1 MREAGVISSQL
12 LMRYEQRMT
21 TSVSASL
28 RALARDIDARWA
40 SDPIPIIAELLL
52 KWQTTLSDL
61 IFKFNETI
69 AREGVVHIIRARDRK
84 NEGVDLVMMGIR
96 FRLRNYSR
104 ARAELIERYLR
115 DRVARELREG
125 VSIAD
130 ARTTIRNILRNPN
143 YAARIARTE
152 SHIALERGAF
162 EAARSLGVRITKE
175 WISREDAH
183 VRPDHAAAHGQI
195 REIEAPFDVGG
206 EHLLYPGD
214 PSASARN
221 TVNCR
226 CTVNYRLE

>member
-1 MREAGVISSQL
+1 
-12 LMRYEQRMT
+12 
-21 TSVSASL
+21 
-28 RALARDIDARWA
+28 
-40 SDPIPIIAELLL
+40 
-52 KWQTTLSDL
+52 
-61 IFKFNETI
+61 
-69 AREGVVHIIRARDRK
+69 
-84 NEGVDLVMMGIR
+84 MMGIR
-96 FRLRNYSR
+96 HRLRNYSR

-130 ARTTIRNILRNPN
+130 ARLTIRNILKNPA
-143 YAARIARTE
+143 YAERIARTE

-183 VRPDHAAAHGQI
+183 VRPEHAAVHGQV

-214 PSASARN
+214 PGGSAKN

-226 CTVNYRLE
+226 CTVNYRIV

>member
-1 MREAGVISSQL
+1 MREAGIISSQL
-12 LMRYEQRMT
+12 LIRYEKRMT

-28 RALARDIDARWA
+28 NALARDIDARWA
-40 SDPIPIIAELLL
+40 FDPIPIIAEELL
-52 KWQTTLSDL
+52 KWQSTLADL
-61 IFKFNETI
+61 IFRFSETVG
-69 AREGVVHIIRARDRK
+69 REGATHIIRARDQK
-84 NEGVDLVMMGIR
+84 NEAVDLVMMGIR
-96 FRLRNYSR
+96 HRLRNYSR

-130 ARTTIRNILRNPN
+130 ARLTIRNILKNPA
-143 YAARIARTE
+143 YAERIARTE

-183 VRPDHAAAHGQI
+183 VRPEHAAAHGQV

-214 PSASARN
+214 PSGTAKN